1 MIMTFNIE
9 YFVGFLFLSQNN
21 KNKNSQNK
29 LFEVYF

>member
-1 MIMTFNIE
+1 MTFNIE